1 MFLVCAFCSYIHPF
15 QSHPFRLSGFLKTK
29 APGALNGLPLMKHEK
44 WILEEKLGE
53 AAECKVPQAVIA
65 QMKAARVCA
74 EEILNDAKRVGA
86 FSDIKAL
93 MKSNSGLLLALD
105 GTFLLELEWLGQ
117 HGEGVLVQAVHKQI
131 LSCFPTSSVNITLN
145 QAILKLDGLLK
156 DEMIKFSSMRSHN
169 EPKTI
174 KKLAAAMM
182 QGMSPKDTFAAGGGI
197 FKQVW
202 DALPNFLRVPAI
214 PK

>member
-1 MFLVCAFCSYIHPF
+1 MD
-15 QSHPFRLSGFLKTK
+15 TK
-29 APGALNGLPLMKHEK
+29 ALGALNGLPLMKQEK

-65 QMKAARVCA
+65 QVKAARVCA
-74 EEILNDAKRVGA
+74 EEILNDARRVGA

-105 GTFLLELEWLGQ
+105 RTLLLELEWLEQ
-117 HGEGVLVQAVHKQI
+117 HGEGVFVQAVHKQI
-131 LSCFPTSSVNITLN
+131 LSCFPAPPVNITLN
-145 QAILKLDGLLK
+145 QAILKLDGLLN
-156 DEMIKFSSMRSHN
+156 DGMIKLSSMRSHN

-174 KKLAAAMM
+174 KKLVATMV
-182 QGMSPKDTFAAGGGI
+182 QGMSPKGAFAAGGGI